1 MRAYERLIRYAKVY
15 TTSDDSFDCC
25 PSTERQLVL
34 AKMLAEELKELGVS
48 DARVD
53 ENGYVYGVIPP
64 RPVMR
69 PSPPSVSSPTWI
81 RRPMPAAK
89 TSSL

>member
-25 PSTERQLVL
+25 PSTERQLDL
-34 AKMLAEELKELGVS
+34 AKMLAEELKALGIS

-53 ENGYVYGVIPP
+53 ENGYVTVLGGFGQSAVITATDGVLTATTT
-64 RPVMR
+64 VTLAA
-69 PSPPSVSSPTWI
+69 VSC
-81 RRPMPAAK
+81 
-89 TSSL
+89 